1 MSHQDVPPHQ
11 RGFAKAMR
19 KTMTEPEAKLWNA
32 LRAHRLMGLSFRRQ
46 MPIGQYIVDF
56 ACPLHHVIVEL
67 DGAQH
72 ADEHHMRRDNVRT
85 DYLQSR
91 GWTVLR
97 FWNDDVVRD
106 IEGVCQ
112 HIVRVALNRSER
124 HES

>member
-1 MSHQDVPPHQ
+1 MPHQDVPPHQ
-11 RGFAKAMR
+11 RGFAKTMR
-19 KTMTEPEAKLWNA
+19 KAMTEPEVKLWNA

-46 MPIGQYIVDF
+46 MPVGQYIVDF

-67 DGAQH
+67 DGTQH
-72 ADEHHMRRDNVRT
+72 ADEHNMHRDNVRT

-112 HIVRVALNRSER
+112 HIVRVALNGSER